1 MKKVV
6 LGAMVLLW
14 MAPAMLQAGWG
25 WDNKN
30 KEENKEQRVEQKQED
45 PQLRPTLKEKT
56 PEEKQAAIQERRET
70 QAAENKVSQQG
81 MLDKQMGELKVK
93 LAKNTKLTEA
103 QKNEILAARKKQYEK
118 NTAYGDQRR
127 SENNTFF
134 QNFVNDPSM
143 TENQKREAIRAHFQ
157 SQKSAD
163 KVFRQQQKDENKTER
178 EKIRSE
184 VSSSADTAAQ

>member
-103 QKNEILAARKKQYEK
+103 QKSEILARRQRSYVFTKQHP
-118 NTAYGDQRR
+118 R
-127 SENNTFF
+127 
-134 QNFVNDPSM
+134 
-143 TENQKREAIRAHFQ
+143 
-157 SQKSAD
+157 D
-163 KVFRQQQKDENKTER
+163 KQVHLPTCGR
-178 EKIRSE
+178 
-184 VSSSADTAAQ
+184 